1 MIRLRQIKINVFES
15 SKEQILEKC
24 AKKLKIKPVDIK
36 SISIIK
42 RSIDARKKPDLYY
55 VYEIDIEVENEL
67 KVLTDVKSS
76 DIFLKPIYK
85 YNFQITGKTMLT
97 NRPIIVGSGPAGL
110 FCAYMLAMNNYKPI
124 IIERGQDVDKRIL
137 DVENL
142 WKKGI
147 LNPNSNVQF
156 GEGGA
161 GTFSD
166 GKLNTL
172 VKDPL
177 NRHRKVFEIFVEA
190 GAPEEILYDSKPH
203 IGTDLLRNIIKNIR
217 RKIISMGG
225 EFRFNTCLT
234 DIIYDNKHLVGIKVN
249 NNQIINTDILVLAIG
264 HSARDTFKM
273 LSESSINMQSKP
285 FAVGIRIQH
294 PQDLINKSQY
304 GVESHTILPNA
315 SYKLTHKASNARG
328 VYTFCMCPGGYVVNA
343 SSEKNMLAINGMSNY
358 KRDSGNANSAV
369 IVTVNPDD
377 FGDDVMAGVEFQRD
391 LEQKS
396 FIEGKGNIPIQLY
409 GDFKNNKLSNHF
421 GNIKPIFK
429 GNYTFGNIR
438 NIFPNYINDA
448 LIEGIESFSKK
459 IKGYATDDAIIAGVE
474 SRTSSPIKI
483 IRDEFCESNIKG
495 IYPAGEGAGY
505 AGGIT
510 SAAIDGIIVAENIA
524 KIYKSYEK

>member
-1 MIRLRQIKINVFES
+1 MIRLRQIKINVLES
-15 SKEQILEKC
+15 SKEELLEKC
-24 AKKLKIKPVDIK
+24 AQKLKINKSNIK
-36 SISIIK
+36 NISIVK
-42 RSIDARKKPDLYY
+42 RSIDARKKPELYY
-55 VYEIDIEVENEL
+55 VYEIDAEIENEA
-67 KVLTDVKSS
+67 KVLSNIKSDDVFFQPVSKY
-76 DIFLKPIYK
+76 IFK
-85 YNFQITGKTMLT
+85 ITGEKILT
-97 NRPIIVGSGPAGL
+97 NRPVIVGSGPAGL
-110 FCAYMLAMNNYKPI
+110 FCAYMLSMSGYKPI
-124 IIERGQDVDKRIL
+124 VIERGQDIDNRIL
-137 DVENL
+137 DVENF
-142 WKKGI
+142 WKTGI
-147 LNPNSNVQF
+147 LKPNSNVQF

-190 GAPEEILYDSKPH
+190 GAPKEILYENKPH
-203 IGTDLLRNIIKNIR
+203 IGTDLLKSIVKNIR
-217 RKIISMGG
+217 NKIISMGG

-234 DIIYDNKHLVGIKVN
+234 DIIYNNQSLVGIKVN
-249 NNQIINTDILVLAIG
+249 NNQVINTDILVLAIG

-273 LSESSINMQSKP
+273 LYESEIGMQSKP

-294 PQDLINKSQY
+294 PQALINKSQY
-304 GVESHTILPNA
+304 GVEKHSILPNA
-315 SYKLTHKASNARG
+315 SYKLTHKASNGRG
-328 VYTFCMCPGGYVVNA
+328 IYTFCMCPGGYVVNA
-343 SSEKNMLAINGMSNY
+343 ASEENMLAINGMSNY

-369 IVTVNPDD
+369 IVTVNPKD

-391 LEQKS
+391 LEQKA
-396 FIEGKGNIPIQLY
+396 FIEGKGNIPVQLY
-409 GDFKNNKLSNHF
+409 GDFKNNKLSNNF

-448 LIEGIESFSKK
+448 LIEGIDNFSKK
-459 IKGYATDDAIIAGVE
+459 IKGYANDDAIIAGVE
-474 SRTSSPIKI
+474 SRTSSPIRI
-483 IRDEFCESNIKG
+483 VRDEYCESNIKG

-524 KIYKSYEK
+524 KIYKISEK